1 MSNIAVI
8 VTRIEEIISFP
19 NLSEQY
25 IINTLTNHDTFYFF
39 ELEPTFTTT
48 KHLMSHNLISI
59 KPSIAPVLYSFF

>member
-25 IINTLTNHDTFYFF
+25 IIKYINKSRYILFF
-39 ELEPTFTTT
+39 
-48 KHLMSHNLISI
+48 
-59 KPSIAPVLYSFF
+59 